1 MMANVNEDKVA
12 PATEETPE
20 TARTATADPA
30 QTPAGRKPIQ
40 ISRDDLTEEGRKKI
54 EEQAKRPIPD
64 FEYTLAHQENK
75 EGSRLVLTFEV
86 AREVYLGEQERLLS
100 DLAKEVTLPG
110 FRKGRAPLKLLQLRL
125 GDDVVR
131 DTVGSI
137 ATNVL
142 RQEQAKQQYELLVNP
157 QVIDYQEPDGAQGVL
172 KLEIELE
179 LQPKVEPR
187 QYTGFTVEVEE
198 EPVTEEMVAEQL
210 EELRRRN
217 AVMEPAGEGDAVKE
231 SSWLKVDIEVT
242 NEKGE
247 RLDHLCKTEET
258 IYEIRHGLPEPIREQ
273 LVGKKLGETAEA
285 DVENI
290 VTNRRGEE
298 VRHTDHYKVTVR
310 EIRNEKVP
318 ELDDEFAK
326 DLGEYDTLAALREA
340 IRKQLEEREAERRRN
355 AAAAAIYEKL
365 LEANPVDAPRTM
377 LAMQQYNLIMED
389 SYQLQ
394 RMGLRLDQVVR
405 DTDEYMRAQEAS
417 ALNRV
422 KLNLLLEAIAKRESL
437 EVGDA
442 DVDQEIA
449 QMAEKS
455 GRKPLAVRARLE
467 AQKQLD
473 QVKSNIERRKLVDFL
488 LANNEVKYV
497 PAKPRT
503 EPAEGAAE
511 AGAQDDSNAASGPQA
526 S

>member
-1 MMANVNEDKVA
+1 
-12 PATEETPE
+12 
-20 TARTATADPA
+20 
-30 QTPAGRKPIQ
+30 
-40 ISRDDLTEEGRKKI
+40 
-54 EEQAKRPIPD
+54 
-64 FEYTLAHQENK
+64 
-75 EGSRLVLTFEV
+75 
-86 AREVYLGEQERLLS
+86 
-100 DLAKEVTLPG
+100 
-110 FRKGRAPLKLLQLRL
+110 
-125 GDDVVR
+125 
-131 DTVGSI
+131 
-137 ATNVL
+137 
-142 RQEQAKQQYELLVNP
+142 
-157 QVIDYQEPDGAQGVL
+157 
-172 KLEIELE
+172 
-179 LQPKVEPR
+179 
-187 QYTGFTVEVEE
+187 
-198 EPVTEEMVAEQL
+198 
-210 EELRRRN
+210 
-217 AVMEPAGEGDAVKE
+217 
-231 SSWLKVDIEVT
+231 VT

-365 LEANPVDAPRTM
+365 LEENPVDAPRTM

-511 AGAQDDSNAASGPQA
+511 AGAQDDSNAASGAQA